1 MGLQIIKVSDYYKK
15 IIGSSGVE
23 IEWKVKNYEEVKSGQ
38 LLAYANFKINDLYN
52 KKIPVYSDY
61 NGYCKIVQEGMVDKL
76 GDALGYILNKKEKE
90 SFPNFPMDSIDE
102 LSGTHTIL
110 WEKIGGYKAI
120 GIPLRHKNQDNLYLS
135 ASYKDGK
142 MSVEIY
148 FVSKVFKLKKGD
160 TISFK
165 FSNGKILDF
174 TVGTKPVTVLQQISF
189 PEEDE
194 ENCDYRNVLLNEIG
208 LTVFHYGTRKKYM
221 NKVCFFLSS
230 TDLWTFIKEPIVS
243 YRLTFNSE
251 GGASVDDVPHNLEMV
266 PSVCQEVINDMFQVL
281 TETVSKYNPAYAIS
295 NLKKE
300 QKEDS
305 VEVEFDYC
313 YVYLMYDTNTGY
325 YKIGM
330 SNDPTYREGTLQS
343 EKPTINLLAC
353 HKYPSRKFASAIEA
367 ALHNVYKDC
376 HVRGEWY
383 KLPKEE
389 VVIIKEGL
397 K

>member
-76 GDALGYILNKKEKE
+76 GDALGYILDKKEKE
-90 SFPNFPMDSIDE
+90 SFPNIPMDSIDE
-102 LSGTHTIL
+102 FSGTHTIL

-142 MSVEIY
+142 MSVEIN

-343 EKPTINLLAC
+343 EKPTINLLAY